1 MHRGYI
7 NAWVALLSDSGEVRE
22 VAESGVGG
30 DFGEL
35 VERMRRGEFPD
46 CGRRALEGHEPVIV
60 VDPPSSCSECR
71 MASGYHRKGAMT
83 VRLGHGARV
92 YGLLSVALPPDFA
105 ADEEECALF
114 GELARDI
121 AFALNGLEIEEAR
134 SRAEEELRTAA
145 RDLKRSNQE
154 LEQFA
159 YVASHDL
166 QEPLR
171 MVTSFLQLLEKRYR
185 DRLGADAAEFI
196 RYAVEGAGHMKSL
209 ISDLLGYSR
218 LGTTARPFAPT
229 DCEAVL
235 ERALANLT
243 VAVAESGASV
253 THDPLPVVCIDEQ
266 EFVQLFQNLI
276 GNALKFRSSEWPRI
290 HLSASRSGKDWL
302 FSVRDNGIGIEPR
315 FAERIFVI
323 FQRLHGR
330 EEYPGT
336 GIGLALCKK
345 IVERHGGRIWVE
357 SELGRGA
364 AFFFTVPEHRA
375 GDLYDGRGAG

>member
-1 MHRGYI
+1 
-7 NAWVALLSDSGEVRE
+7 
-22 VAESGVGG
+22 
-30 DFGEL
+30 
-35 VERMRRGEFPD
+35 
-46 CGRRALEGHEPVIV
+46 
-60 VDPPSSCSECR
+60 
-71 MASGYHRKGAMT
+71 
-83 VRLGHGARV
+83 V

-105 ADEEECALF
+105 ADEEECALL

-121 AFALNGLEIEEAR
+121 AFALHGLEIEEAR
-134 SRAEEELRTAA
+134 SRAEEALQTAA

-159 YVASHDL
+159 YVTSHDL

-171 MVTSFLQLLEKRYR
+171 MVTSYLQLLEKRYR

-196 RYAVEGAGHMKSL
+196 RYAVEGAGHMKNL

-218 LGTTARPFAPT
+218 LGTSTRPFAPT

-243 VAVAESGASV
+243 VAVAESGATV
-253 THDPLPVVCIDEQ
+253 THDPLPVVRSDEQ

-276 GNALKFRSSEWPRI
+276 GNALKFRSSEPPRI

-330 EEYPGT
+330 DEYPGT

-345 IVERHGGRIWVE
+345 IVERHGGKIWIE
-357 SELGRGA
+357 SKPGEGST
-364 AFFFTVPEHRA
+364 FYFTLPKEDVA
-375 GDLYDGRGAG
+375 